1 MFGYLDETLS
11 LVFDIE
17 LELRYFELGEKIT
30 KTQNSGEFEI
40 IGFKIAVNE
49 YMKKL
54 SQSLNQFIRSQI
66 EKIHFSINGDQILT
80 VKE

>member
-54 SQSLNQFIRSQI
+54 SQSLN
-66 EKIHFSINGDQILT
+66 HP
-80 VKE
+80 

>member
-17 LELRYFELGEKIT
+17 LELRYFELWEKTT